1 MSSRSPKAG
10 TSSRR
15 SERGPG
21 RTELALGSALFAVWA
36 LGQLF
41 RDRTLASAWAF
52 YFPSVV
58 VSMAL
63 LLFAGCAALRGRRR
77 VSLALAALALFPAV
91 AVVAIE
97 NRWRPA
103 PAGRLAAD
111 LRVVAW
117 NVADFPRGVERAAA
131 LLRPLDADLILL
143 SEAPGRPPQELEKL
157 LGGKLRLT
165 PAGAMAL
172 YARDTQLEIQWLAR
186 EPSLQVAIARWPVEG
201 RSLGI
206 LAVNVI
212 SSPVVARDPL
222 LDRVLGMIREH
233 QPDLVLGDFNA
244 PRRSRAL
251 AALPPG
257 FRHAYDVAGS
267 GWSATWPAAMPLLAI
282 DQTIVGPRLEVRG
295 YELRTTSISD
305 HRLQIADLDFG
316 VSPAGGSG

>member
-1 MSSRSPKAG
+1 MSSRLPKAG

-15 SERGPG
+15 SERGPV
-21 RTELALGSALFAVWA
+21 RAEFALGFVLFSVWA

-52 YFPSVV
+52 YLPSVV
-58 VSMAL
+58 VAATIFL
-63 LLFAGCAALRGRRR
+63 LSGYATLRRR
-77 VSLALAALALFPAV
+77 RRAALALALLALLPAV
-91 AVVAIE
+91 AVVAVE
-97 NRWRPA
+97 NRWRSLPA
-103 PAGRLAAD
+103 RKLATD

-117 NVADFPRGVERAAA
+117 NVADFPRGIERAAA

-143 SEAPGRPPQELEKL
+143 SEAPGRPPRELERL
-157 LGGKLRLT
+157 LGGRLRLT

-172 YARDTQLEIQWLAR
+172 YARNAPLEIEWLAR

-212 SSPVVARDPL
+212 SSPLVARDPL

-233 QPDLVLGDFNA
+233 QPDIVLGDFNA

-257 FRHAYDVAGS
+257 FHHAYDVAGS
-267 GWSATWPAAMPLLAI
+267 GWSATWPAALPLLAI
-282 DQTIVGPRLEVRG
+282 DQTIVGPQLEVRG

-316 VSPAGGSG
+316 VFPPGGSG